1 MAEERYLCMK
11 AGMEAKRGNS
21 LPRARGAG
29 EPCPI
34 AIEGTKGR
42 VRGGLRAAC
51 PAIGPDR

>member
-34 AIEGTKGR
+34 AIEGKKGR
-42 VRGGLRAAC
+42 
-51 PAIGPDR
+51 